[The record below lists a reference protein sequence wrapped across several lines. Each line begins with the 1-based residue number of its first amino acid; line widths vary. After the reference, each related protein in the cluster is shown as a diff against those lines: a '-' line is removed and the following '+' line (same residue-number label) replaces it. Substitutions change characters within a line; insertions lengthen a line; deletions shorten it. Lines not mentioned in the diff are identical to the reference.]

1 MQPVLRKSLECGNES
16 FPVSGTMNVS
26 FRTGS
31 LEPRNPQQSSTV
43 PGSRNACHGCG
54 QGNIAQESSQSLLLH
69 HMSPDQGEQPAQEPR
84 GRQVANS
91 VSPGLPTSSRFS
103 YDSLEQV
110 PASAGHQPREA
121 SNVQGQRIARVCSRL
136 FTIWTVEI
144 LSCLIASVCLAAILG
159 ILITHQGLP
168 LPQWPLN
175 ITINALIAIFTAIFK
190 MALMVP
196 VAEGE

>member
-1 MQPVLRKSLECGNES
+1 
-16 FPVSGTMNVS
+16 MNVS
-26 FRTGS
+26 FRTNS
-31 LEPRNPQQSSTV
+31 LEPRNPQQSTTV

-54 QGNIAQESSQSLLLH
+54 QGSIAHGSSQSLLLH
-69 HMSPDQGEQPAQEPR
+69 QMSPDQGEQPAQEPR
-84 GRQVANS
+84 GCQVANS

-121 SNVQGQRIARVCSRL
+121 SNVQRQKIARVCSRL
-136 FTIWTVEI
+136 FIIWTVEI
-144 LSCLIASVCLAAILG
+144 LSCLIASLCLAAILG

-175 ITINALIAIFTAIFK
+175 ITINALIAVFTAIFK